1 MGLILGVCRTGSVL
15 AQRTTSE
22 GPRWT
27 RAIEPALHTP
37 ISPFENIWGMRMC
50 SPAADRVSTRSGRA
64 GENVARNGSR
74 PGHPS
79 QSIRGERKENKN
91 R

>member
-1 MGLILGVCRTGSVL
+1 MGLISGVCRTGSVL
-15 AQRTTSE
+15 AQRAASE

-37 ISPFENIWGMRMC
+37 ISPFEDMGDENVLAWVRARLTC
-50 SPAADRVSTRSGRA
+50 SGRE
-64 GENVARNGSR
+64 GENVARNGCR

-79 QSIRGERKENKN
+79 QSMRGERGGK
-91 R
+91 RDR